1 MEIMNIKSIVF
12 SYHNTLSVASKKS
25 LAIDIFKVLL
35 LTFLLDLMRK
45 RGVGRKRGSFSS
57 LIDSAVFIADFE
69 HISLLALV
77 FLLFPLST

>member
-57 LIDSAVFIADFE
+57 LIDITLLFLLLTLNIFL
-69 HISLLALV
+69 SLL
-77 FLLFPLST
+77 